1 MWVMVLFLPQLW
13 KLQHFYQY
21 GNWKLWVLPHGEP
34 WHSHVR
40 SFSPTPQLQS
50 RYASARELTLLFSAH
65 HPENCLPWGPFRWPH
80 KYLVVVWSPANVQG
94 RELVVLKASFL
105 PSPSPPII
113 QNLSSS
119 SPSTQV
125 TPASIPTLKPGSS
138 HHHLPVLSPILL
150 RTWVLKTDSYYYT
163 NLSLRPRRKW
173 YLKVVLVRQSLN
185 PVALELSFMDS

>member
-1 MWVMVLFLPQLW
+1 MVLFLLQLW
-13 KLQHFYQY
+13 KLQNFYQD
-21 GNWKLWVLPHGEP
+21 GNWKLWVSPHGEP

-40 SFSPTPQLQS
+40 LFSPTPQLQS
-50 RYASARELTLLFSAH
+50 RYASARELTLLFSAQ
-65 HPENCLPWGPFRWPH
+65 HPENCLPWGPFRSPH
-80 KYLVVVWSPANVQG
+80 KYLVVVWSPAHVQG
-94 RELVVLKASFL
+94 RKLVVLEVSFL
-105 PSPSPPII
+105 PSPPPPII

-163 NLSLRPRRKW
+163 NLLLLPGRKW
-173 YLKVVLVRQSLN
+173 YLKVTLVRQCLKW
-185 PVALELSFMDS
+185 L